1 MCCPHGHVL
10 FDNPDFDK
18 DQFYD
23 DYDYNVQKKICKDAK
38 IGEYEPQII
47 ENGHRM
53 EWTRN
58 EDFLLVAPEANVF
71 KCDKKYGMEGEFFSI
86 PEELGTFNFLTDGR
100 FQVNLKMSSPDL
112 IY

>member
-1 MCCPHGHVL
+1 MCCPHGQAYL
-10 FDNPDFDK
+10 DNPDFD
-18 DQFYD
+18 YD
-23 DYDYNVQKKICKDAK
+23 DLDSPYKICQDAK

-71 KCDKKYGMEGEFFSI
+71 KCDEKFDN
-86 PEELGTFNFLTDGR
+86 LGDFIDMPQQLGIFNFLTDGR
-100 FQVNLKMSSPDL
+100 FQVSIKMSRPDL